1 MGRILS
7 MRKAIVSDEQ
17 DSVED
22 EALEL
27 RPLLEE

>member
-7 MRKAIVSDEQ
+7 TRKAIVSDEQ